1 MGLSVGGGTARG
13 STALADVA
21 SWRTRL
27 TRWAGGPGSDTQ
39 PGDLG
44 EACRARNLD
53 QADRIQ
59 LVAALEQL
67 KAAAAGLQARLSVE
81 FDAHERQ
88 LQGDAGVPRERR
100 GRGVAAQL
108 GMARRES
115 PHRAAV
121 LLGAAKALCAELPCT
136 FAALAEG
143 RVSEYR
149 AMLVVQETACLERE
163 ERAEVDRAL
172 CADPGTLEGVGTRR
186 LVAMARERAYR
197 ADPAAFV
204 RRAARAENERSVT
217 LRPAPDTM
225 TYLTALL
232 PVAQGVAAY
241 AALRR
246 AADSGRAAGDGRG
259 RGQAMADTLVE
270 RLTGQ
275 AAADGV
281 PVTVSLV
288 MSDATLLSSGHG
300 AAVLDGYGTVPAQV
314 ARTLVANGL
323 DADAAWLRRVYTD
336 PRGGV
341 VAASSRERFHP
352 EGLASLLRVRDQGTC
367 RMPYCDAP
375 IRHLDHVLP
384 AELGGPTDAEN
395 SQGLCEACNHA
406 KQAPGWRQET
416 SEGAARHAVVTTT
429 PTGQVYRSVAPE
441 PPPPL
446 RRSDDDAAGV
456 SHPPGAWDVA
466 RPPGG
471 IDAAF
476 ARLVVLAA

>member
-1 MGLSVGGGTARG
+1 MGLGAGVAMGAG
-13 STALADVA
+13 STALADVT

-27 TRWAGGPGSDTQ
+27 SRWAGGAG
-39 PGDLG
+39 G
-44 EACRARNLD
+44 ESPTEDPTGASRARELD
-53 QADRIQ
+53 QAGRIQ

-67 KAAAAGLQARLSVE
+67 KAAAAGLQARLSVD
-81 FDAHERQ
+81 FDAQERRRQ
-88 LQGDAGVPRERR
+88 RDAGVPREQR
-100 GRGVAAQL
+100 GRGVATQL

-121 LLGAAKALCAELPCT
+121 LLGVAKALCAELPCT
-136 FAALAEG
+136 FAALADG
-143 RVSEYR
+143 RLSEYR
-149 AMLVVQETACLERE
+149 AALIVQETACLERE

-172 CADPGTLEGVGTRR
+172 CADPGTVEGVGTRR
-186 LVAMARERAYR
+186 LVAMAREHAYR
-197 ADPAAFV
+197 RDPAAFV
-204 RRAARAENERSVT
+204 RRAAHAENERTVT

-275 AAADGV
+275 AAADAV

-288 MSDATLLSSGHG
+288 MSDAGLLASGHG

-336 PRGGV
+336 PRGRV

-375 IRHLDHVLP
+375 IQHLDHVLP

-416 SEGAARHAVVTTT
+416 SEGAARHTVVTTT

-456 SHPPGAWDVA
+456 SHPPDAWEGA

>member
-1 MGLSVGGGTARG
+1 MGTGDGVAMGAGGV
-13 STALADVA
+13 ALADVT
-21 SWRTRL
+21 SWRARL
-27 TRWAGGPGSDTQ
+27 TRWAGGAGGESPA
-39 PGDLG
+39 GDPTETFG
-44 EACRARNLD
+44 ARELD
-53 QADRIQ
+53 QAGRIQ

-67 KAAAAGLQARLSVE
+67 KAAAAALQAQLSVH
-81 FDAHERQ
+81 FDARERE
-88 LQGDAGVPRERR
+88 LQRDAGVPRERR

-136 FAALAEG
+136 FTALADG
-143 RVSEYR
+143 RLSEYR
-149 AMLVVQETACLERE
+149 ATLIVQETACLGAD
-163 ERAEVDRAL
+163 ERAEVDRTL
-172 CADPGTLEGVGTRR
+172 CADPAALDGVGTRR
-186 LVAMARERAYR
+186 LVAMAREHAYR

-204 RRAARAENERSVT
+204 RRAAHAENERNVT

-241 AALRR
+241 AALRG
-246 AADSGRAAGDGRG
+246 AADSARATGDGRG
-259 RGQAMADTLVE
+259 RGQVMADTLVE

-275 AAADGV
+275 AAADAV

-288 MSDATLLSSGHG
+288 MSDADLLASGHG
-300 AAVLDGYGTVPAQV
+300 AAALDCYGRVPAQV

-323 DADAAWLRRVYTD
+323 DTDAAWLRRVYTD
-336 PRGGV
+336 PRGRV
-341 VAASSRERFHP
+341 VATTSRERFHA

-375 IRHLDHVLP
+375 VRHLDHVIP

-416 SEGAARHAVVTTT
+416 SEGSARHTVVTTT

-446 RRSDDDAAGV
+446 RCSDDEAAGA
-456 SHPPGAWDVA
+456 SHPPEPRAAA
-466 RPPGG
+466 RPAGG

-476 ARLVVLAA
+476 GRLVVLAA

>member
-1 MGLSVGGGTARG
+1 MAIGAGGVT
-13 STALADVA
+13 LADVT
-21 SWRTRL
+21 SWRARL
-27 TRWAGGPGSDTQ
+27 TRWAGGAGRGS
-39 PGDLG
+39 PAGDPTETFG
-44 EACRARNLD
+44 ARELD

-67 KAAAAGLQARLSVE
+67 KAAAAALQAQLSVD
-81 FDAHERQ
+81 FDARERQ
-88 LQGDAGVPRERR
+88 LQREAGVPRERR

-115 PHRAAV
+115 PHRATV
-121 LLGAAKALCAELPCT
+121 LLGVAKALCAELPCT
-136 FAALAEG
+136 FAALADG
-143 RVSEYR
+143 RLSEYR
-149 AMLVVQETACLERE
+149 ATLVVQETACLERE
-163 ERAEVDRAL
+163 ERAEVDRLL
-172 CADPGTLEGVGTRR
+172 CADPGTLDGVGTRR
-186 LVAMARERAYR
+186 LVAMAREHAYR

-204 RRAARAENERSVT
+204 CRAAHAENERNVT

-232 PVAQGVAAY
+232 PVAQGVSAY

-246 AADSGRAAGDGRG
+246 AADSARATGDGRG
-259 RGQAMADTLVE
+259 RGQIMADTLVE

-275 AAADGV
+275 ATAVAV

-288 MSDATLLSSGHG
+288 MSDTTLLASGHG
-300 AAVLDGYGTVPAQV
+300 AAVLDGYGRVPAQV

-336 PRGGV
+336 PRGRV
-341 VAASSRERFHP
+341 VAMSSRERFHP

-375 IRHLDHVLP
+375 VRHLDHVVP

-395 SQGLCEACNHA
+395 GQGLCEACNHA

-416 SEGAARHAVVTTT
+416 SEGAVRHTVVTTT
-429 PTGQVYRSVAPE
+429 PTGQRYRSVAPE

-446 RRSDDDAAGV
+446 RRSGGEAAAVGR
-456 SHPPGAWDVA
+456 PPDLWEAA

>member
-1 MGLSVGGGTARG
+1 MVTAAG
-13 STALADVA
+13 DGPLADVA
-21 SWRTRL
+21 RWRAL
-27 TRWAGGPGSDTQ
+27 LAGWAGAAGSPSQRGGPVAA
-39 PGDLG
+39 PGPA
-44 EACRARNLD
+44 ELD
-53 QADRIQ
+53 QAGRIQ

-67 KAAAAGLQARLSVE
+67 KAAVAGLQARLSVD

-88 LQGDAGVPRERR
+88 LQRDAGVPRERR

-136 FAALAEG
+136 FAALADG
-143 RVSEYR
+143 RLSEYR
-149 AMLVVQETACLERE
+149 ATLVVQETACLEPE
-163 ERAEVDRAL
+163 ERAAVDRAL
-172 CADPGTLEGVGTRR
+172 CVDPGTLDGVGTRR
-186 LVAMARERAYR
+186 LVAMAREHAYR

-246 AADSGRAAGDGRG
+246 AADSARATGDGRG
-259 RGQAMADTLVE
+259 RGQVMADTLVE

-275 AAADGV
+275 SAADTV

-288 MSDATLLSSGHG
+288 MSDADLLASGHG

-336 PRGGV
+336 PRGRV

-375 IRHLDHVLP
+375 IRHLDHVVP
-384 AELGGPTDAEN
+384 AALGGPTDAEN

-406 KQAPGWRQET
+406 KQAAGWRQER
-416 SEGAARHAVVTTT
+416 SEGAMRHTVVTTT

-456 SHPPGAWDVA
+456 SHPPESWQAT

-476 ARLVVLAA
+476 ARLVALAA